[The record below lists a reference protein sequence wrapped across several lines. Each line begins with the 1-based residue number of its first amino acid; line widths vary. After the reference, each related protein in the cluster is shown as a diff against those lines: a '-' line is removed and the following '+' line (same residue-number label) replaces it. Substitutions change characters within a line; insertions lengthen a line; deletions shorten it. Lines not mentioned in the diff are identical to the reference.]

1 MIFLGL
7 LAIFMAGCSKVVEHV
22 SLHGEE
28 VRYEWMT
35 DLSLPVPLIF
45 DFETVSTKGTINE
58 LADLAD
64 KDFAF
69 FAVNKNAEDLTEEKD
84 IVFPDNTK
92 ARSRKGEDGEIC
104 MDFVGP
110 AGEQASYYYPI
121 ETEDNYSFYAYHST
135 ALGTSTPP
143 EPITVDGKSILV
155 DVPVA
160 VFDDIL
166 WGAAE
171 AQVYTDENS
180 GVRYDGFNS
189 RYIRNVG
196 VNPSI
201 EFQHP
206 ASCLSFQITRKDS
219 TVPSLRILSVDVS
232 MVDIP
237 TKATLCVL
245 DKAEEGESH
254 SGNFIN
260 SKEPKTVHVGKI
272 GEAFLN
278 RPSQALPDFFI
289 APQSEPITLK
299 LEFKVV
305 DGKPAV
311 KDPENPGE
319 YLPET
324 PEIMSVTYEIDPTQI
339 EEIENDCFE
348 RGKRYTC
355 NLILHSPVNI
365 DIQVD
370 VERYLDAYNSQTQ
383 MEYDPNDFG
392 LDEIPGGNF

>member
-84 IVFPDNTK
+84 IAFPDNTK

-143 EPITVDGKSILV
+143 EPIMVDGKSILV

-189 RYIRNVG
+189 RYIRKVG

-206 ASCLSFQITRKDS
+206 ASCLSFQIEQKGS
-219 TVPSLRILSVDVS
+219 SGLKFKSIDVS
-232 MVDIP
+232 VLEIP
-237 TKATLCVL
+237 TTATLCLVDWDGDGQDNSGTFVKSENPKDVPL
-245 DKAEEGESH
+245 EFDESGI
-254 SGNFIN
+254 SSI
-260 SKEPKTVHVGKI
+260 
-272 GEAFLN
+272 
-278 RPSQALPDFFI
+278 FI
-289 APQSEPITLK
+289 APQTEPVTLN
-299 LEFKVV
+299 LEFSLT
-305 DGKPAV
+305 DGSTTT
-311 KDPENPGE
+311 
-319 YLPET
+319 LPY
-324 PEIMSVTYEIDPTQI
+324 IIDPKYCKLS
-339 EEIENDCFE
+339 NGFE
-348 RGKRYTC
+348 RGMRYTFKLIVHAAQQIKIEVSVEAYKDAFDEAITWDPD
-355 NLILHSPVNI
+355 NLKQI
-365 DIQVD
+365 
-370 VERYLDAYNSQTQ
+370 
-383 MEYDPNDFG
+383 
-392 LDEIPGGNF
+392 